1 MEPMPTDAPAPG
13 EPHGPRL
20 TASRVPCP
28 VDQRTSRNS
37 PPSVSVS
44 GETHI
49 SRGESF
55 LGLSFLTFREQ
66 INGDFHRPH
75 LRLLMKTYGKK
86 LDSVASAGLHQRA
99 LGSQSSGVNNQV
111 KSNENSLLFV
121 IENNL

>member
-1 MEPMPTDAPAPG
+1 MPTDAPAPG

-44 GETHI
+44 GETDI

-66 INGDFHRPH
+66 INRLSSAPSETSHEN
-75 LRLLMKTYGKK
+75 LRKEV
-86 LDSVASAGLHQRA
+86 DSVASAGLHQRA

-111 KSNENSLLFV
+111 KSSENSLLFV